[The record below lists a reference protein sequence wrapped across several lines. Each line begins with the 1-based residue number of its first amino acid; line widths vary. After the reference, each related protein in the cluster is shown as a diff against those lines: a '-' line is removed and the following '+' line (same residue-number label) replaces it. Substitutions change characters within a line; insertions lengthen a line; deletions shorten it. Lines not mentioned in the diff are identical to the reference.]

1 MKDNKFLT
9 GLLIVTLLGAG
20 ALGFF
25 LFQAKGKYSEALDAY
40 NTKIGELQTLQ
51 ASKPFPDAENLKK
64 MQGLQSAHQEVING
78 LQRELAAA
86 EFPVK
91 DLRPNEFQDKLKQT
105 VDRVH
110 QEAAAKGVEL
120 PKEKG
125 NFALGFDRYLSEP
138 PKPEVTPALGRM
150 LEAVEKVTLL
160 LIDTAPASIKDI
172 KRTPLPGEIGAV
184 APAPAPAAKPGA
196 TGGKK
201 GDAASQIPLV
211 QRYPFELEFT
221 ASEFKV
227 RTFINS
233 LVAEKKQF
241 YIPASVAIV
250 NEQVA
255 GPSKAQAT
263 AEGGAAAPAAP
274 ADPAAPASA
283 PAATAAEAAPASNA
297 SAAADVPK
305 FIVGEERLN
314 VAMRIEVVDFAE
326 PPAEKPAAE
335 KSPAKKSSK

>member
-9 GLLIVTLLGAG
+9 GLLIVTVLGAG

-25 LFQAKGKYSEALDAY
+25 LFQAKGKYSEALDSY

-51 ASKPFPDAENLKK
+51 GSKPFPDGENLAKMKK
-64 MQGLQSAHQEVING
+64 LQGAHQEVING

-91 DLRPNEFQDKLKQT
+91 ELRPNEFQDKLKQT

-110 QEAAAKGVEL
+110 QEAANKGVEL

-125 NFALGFDRYLSEP
+125 TFALGFDRYLSEP
-138 PKPEVTPALGRM
+138 PKPELTPALGRM
-150 LEAVEKVTLL
+150 LDAVEKVTML

-172 KRTPLPGEIGAV
+172 KRTPFPGEPGAPTP
-184 APAPAPAAKPGA
+184 PAPAPTPKGGTAKKA
-196 TGGKK
+196 
-201 GDAASQIPLV
+201 DAVAQAPLV
-211 QRYPFELEFT
+211 QRYPFDIEFV

-227 RTFINS
+227 RTFINTV
-233 LVAEKKQF
+233 VAEKKQF
-241 YIPASVAIV
+241 YVPASISIV

-263 AEGGAAAPAAP
+263 AEGGAVPATP
-274 ADPAAPASA
+274 VDPAAPAPSA
-283 PAATAAEAAPASNA
+283 DPANPNPTAAV
-297 SAAADVPK
+297 DVPK
-305 FIVGEERLN
+305 FVVGEERLN

>member
-20 ALGFF
+20 VLGFF
-25 LFQAKGKYSEALDAY
+25 LFQAKGKYTEALDVY

-51 ASKPFPDAENLKK
+51 SSKPFPDDENLKK
-64 MQGLQSAHQEVING
+64 MQKLQTAHQEVING
-78 LQRELAAA
+78 LQKELAAA

-91 DLRPNEFQDKLKQT
+91 DLRPNEFQDKLKQS

-125 NFALGFDRYLSEP
+125 TFALGFDRYLSEP

-150 LEAVEKVTLL
+150 LEAVEKVVML
-160 LIDTAPASIKDI
+160 LIQTSPTSIEDI
-172 KRTPLPGEIGAV
+172 KRTPFPGEVGAA
-184 APAPAPAAKPGA
+184 APAPAQPAKG
-196 TGGKK
+196 GGKK
-201 GDAASQIPLV
+201 SEAAPEAPLV

-221 ASEFKV
+221 AQEFKF

-233 LVAEKKQF
+233 VVAEKQQF
-241 YIPASVAIV
+241 YIPASISIV

-255 GPSKAQAT
+255 GPSKAQAST
-263 AEGGAAAPAAP
+263 EGGAAVAPAAP
-274 ADPAAPASA
+274 ADPSAAPAPTA
-283 PAATAAEAAPASNA
+283 PADAPVLVSP
-297 SAAADVPK
+297 AADVPK
-305 FIVGEERLN
+305 FVVGEERLN
-314 VAMRIEVVDFAE
+314 IAVRIEVVDFAE
-326 PPAEKPAAE
+326 PPAEKAPTE